1 MALANIVLLVP
12 VFFKSVHHSMAI
24 IIIIHTRWPIQQHT
38 TRWIYTNLLVQVK
51 MCEWKFNTS
60 HYDWDEMVEIAI
72 GTATGRTPD
81 SLDELQ
87 LPRCVAYISP

>member
-1 MALANIVLLVP
+1 M
-12 VFFKSVHHSMAI
+12 
-24 IIIIHTRWPIQQHT
+24 IHTRWPIQQHT

-60 HYDWDEMVEIAI
+60 HYDWDKMVEITI
-72 GTATGRTPD
+72 GTATGRTLD